1 MMTNKGEPDNTS
13 RDGATGQKTAGAA
26 PETAKTQS
34 ARKIFLAGLRLLT
47 HLERGE
53 KLDRHKVR
61 DAMTRKFG
69 SGAASGM
76 WGWKDA
82 AEAAEVASNLF
93 LYKYCRALHNN
104 GPPHSVLS
112 HILRM
117 EEAEPPHTAR
127 DEEQLKLQEFSSPLG
142 LGFAAVEAAKLQP
155 DDRVLEPSAGT
166 GTLAVMAW
174 CRIDPDKGSLRLNE
188 LSERRHTLLNGIF
201 EDRVP
206 IHRLDAEQ
214 LRDRIDGDRP
224 TAVVM
229 NPPFSRVA
237 RRAKRTLDADL
248 RHVHEAFRLLAPGG
262 RLVAITSEKCRP
274 GTPDWQD
281 AFHAD
286 KGAVPEIRWTG
297 EIAGALYKSRG
308 TTFGTRLTVLDKPPD
323 GAAHD
328 GLDITAHPH
337 EITSETE
344 LLRLVVENTA
354 DRYPVGPPLPIRVHP
369 ITRQP
374 GGDAGGGPGTTEGG
388 EPTAQA
394 FPGIEISDGA
404 RTGKAIQ
411 RRGRADG
418 IEYRD
423 SWGETIEVKATDVL
437 NHHALTSSNGSGP
450 RDSPFVDWRPK
461 AVLSAKSA
469 EHPTKLVE
477 SAAMG
482 SVSHRQPDATVELPE
497 RAVRRAILSDA
508 QMESVLLAESA
519 HEQHLSGLYCISKDW
534 GSIRRANADVEAYW
548 ARVNGDQILKAAAT
562 KSWLQKNGDSGIIQ
576 EEDADEQEAWSAPV
590 QFRTGWMLGD
600 GTGAGKGRQVAA
612 VIANRWI
619 RGSTRSLWISQSDT
633 LIEDAQRDW
642 AAIGGQPAEVFSL
655 RRYRANDRVERKRG
669 ILFVTYA
676 TLRSGATTQRRS
688 RLEQI
693 IEWLAGSTDGRDRRH
708 ASPVIV
714 FDEAH
719 AMANAAGT
727 MGSRGKIPPSR
738 QGLASMKLQNALPA
752 GRVMYVSATGA
763 SSVHGLSYANR
774 LGLWGTEA
782 TPFEKREQFVDAMEK
797 GGVAALELMSRD
809 MKALGLYQARALA
822 NDGVEISILEHQIT
836 PDQKNL
842 YDAWARAFQII
853 QRNLRQ
859 ALEATNVTNE
869 GTTLNADR
877 KGAAISRFESLKQ
890 RFFAHMLCAIKMPT
904 VLRAIEHDLATGKS
918 AVVQLVSTGEA
929 LMNRRLAQIPATE
942 WDDLHID
949 MTPREYVLE
958 YLRDAFPVQLM
969 EEYDGP
975 DGETLS
981 RPVYDAQANPVE
993 CQAAVDLREKMLDKL
1008 ATAPSLPGALDTL
1021 VQHFGSSSVAEIS
1034 GRSKRIVKRFDPDTE
1049 RDRFSL
1055 ENRAPNANL
1064 TETAAF
1070 QEGDKK
1076 ILVFSLAGNTGR
1088 SYHADKTAANTD
1100 RRHHYLLE
1108 AGWRPDQAIQGLGRT
1123 HRTHQWSA
1131 PLFIPVTTDIKAER
1145 RFISTIASRLAALGA
1160 ITRGQR
1166 DSHSTMTESGGELFR
1181 PEDNFETEYAHA
1193 ALRQFFHAI
1202 VAGTIPNWNE
1212 AKFAECTGLSL
1223 TTRDDEMRENLP
1235 PMAQTLNRLLAL
1247 TIDDQNELFEEL
1259 ARRMDKNIEDAKIG
1273 GTFDHGVEQLRAN
1286 GIIIKN
1292 RIPVPDTNAVVI
1304 ELDTRQPVNRR
1315 ALDAAKRFYDG
1326 EKLQRTKPWFAVNRR
1341 SGHAAIMS
1349 WGPVKVDDAGTPM
1362 KRFRLTRPSGT
1373 DMQYKTD
1380 VENSHWKEV
1389 TETEWARVW
1398 QREYEELPTEKH
1410 YTVWLICGTLLPL
1423 WHRLPESRPRVYRAV
1438 TDDGERLIGRRLND
1452 EELAK
1457 FKIACKMIDKASGLK
1472 TICSFKHL
1480 LADGKGIVL
1489 SNNWTVRRRTV
1500 MEEPRLA
1507 LNGPIGS
1514 DMATMRR
1521 LGCKTERI
1529 HFDMVVWMPNEEV
1542 YDRIIDRYPIVRI
1555 IGG

>member
-1 MMTNKGEPDNTS
+1 MMTNK
-13 RDGATGQKTAGAA
+13 RDLDDVPRGLPTGAEGAA
-26 PETAKTQS
+26 QAHETNRTRS
-34 ARKIFLAGLRLLT
+34 ARKLFLAGLRLLT

-53 KLDRHKVR
+53 NIDRHKLR
-61 DAMTRKFG
+61 DAMTRKFRSG
-69 SGAASGM
+69 SASGL
-76 WGWKDA
+76 WSWKDA
-82 AEAAEVASNLF
+82 SEAAEVASNLF
-93 LYKYCRALHNN
+93 LYKYCRAMHRNA
-104 GPPHSVLS
+104 PPQTVLQQ
-112 HILRM
+112 ILRIAA
-117 EEAEPPHTAR
+117 AEPPQRAR
-127 DEEQLKLQEFSSPLG
+127 DDEQLQLQEFSSPLG

-155 DDRVLEPSAGT
+155 NDRVLEPSAGT

-174 CRIDPDKGSLRLNE
+174 CRIDPEAGSLRLNE
-188 LSERRHTLLNGIF
+188 LSERRHTLLREIF
-201 EDRVP
+201 EDRAT

-237 RRAKRTLDADL
+237 RVASRRLNADL
-248 RHVHEAFRLLAPGG
+248 QHVREAFRLLAPGG
-262 RLVAITSEKCRP
+262 RLVAVTSDSCRP
-274 GTPDWQD
+274 GKPEWID
-281 AFHAD
+281 AFPPD
-286 KGAVPEIRWTG
+286 KGPRPEVRWTG
-297 EIAGALYKSRG
+297 SIAGALYKSRG
-308 TTFGTRLTVLDKPPD
+308 TTFGTRLTVLDKPLD
-323 GAAHD
+323 GAEHD
-328 GLDITAHPH
+328 GLDAIPHPG
-337 EITSETE
+337 EVTTEAE
-344 LLRLVVENTA
+344 LLTLVTERTA
-354 DRYPVGPPLPIRVHP
+354 ERTPVGPPVPIRVRP
-369 ITRQP
+369 ARRT
-374 GGDAGGGPGTTEGG
+374 GTAGPGAATPQALPEIDIG
-388 EPTAQA
+388 ECAAP
-394 FPGIEISDGA
+394 GA
-404 RTGKAIQ
+404 RP
-411 RRGRADG
+411 RRRARAG
-418 IEYRD
+418 EVEYRD
-423 SWGETIEVKATDVL
+423 NWGDTIEIRAVEVVAHEEGL
-437 NHHALTSSNGSGP
+437 NGDGAP
-450 RDSPFVDWRPK
+450 VPKDSPFVDWRPK
-461 AVLSAKSA
+461 AVLNAKSA

-482 SVSHRQPDATVELPE
+482 SVQHRQPDEAVRLPE

-519 HEQHLSGLYCISKDW
+519 HEKYLSGLYCISHDW
-534 GSIRRANADVEAYW
+534 STIRRANAEVEAYW
-548 ARVNGDQILKAAAT
+548 ARVSGDEIAKAAAT
-562 KSWLQKNGDSGIIQ
+562 KAWLLKNGDSGIIQ
-576 EEDADEQEAWSAPV
+576 EEEADVQEAWSAPV

-619 RGSTRSLWISQSDT
+619 RGSRKALWISQSDT

-642 AAIGGQPAEVFSL
+642 GAVGGQPAEVFSL
-655 RRYRANDRVERKRG
+655 RRYRSNDPVDRTRG

-676 TLRSGATTQRRS
+676 TLRSGATSQRRA
-688 RLEQI
+688 RLDQI
-693 IEWLAGSTDGRDRRH
+693 IEWLAGSLDGRDRRH

-714 FDEAH
+714 FDESH

-727 MGSRGKIPPSR
+727 MGSRGRIPPSR

-752 GRVMYVSATGA
+752 ARVLYVSATGA

-774 LGLWGTEA
+774 LGLWGTES
-782 TPFEKREQFVDAMEK
+782 TPFEKREQFVEAMEK

-822 NDGVEISILEHQIT
+822 NDGVEIAILEHQIT

-842 YDAWARAFQII
+842 YDAWAKAFQVI

-859 ALEATNVTNE
+859 ALEAANVTGEN
-869 GTTLNADR
+869 GATLEPDR
-877 KGAAISRFESLKQ
+877 KGAAVSRFESLKQ
-890 RFFAHMLCAIKMPT
+890 RFFAHMLCALKMPT
-904 VLRAIEHDLATGKS
+904 LLKAIDADLADGKS

-929 LMNRRLAQIPATE
+929 LMNRRLAQVPATE

-969 EEYDGP
+969 EEHQGP
-975 DGETLS
+975 DGETS
-981 RPVYDAQANPVE
+981 YRPAYDSEGNPVE
-993 CQAAVDLREKMLDKL
+993 CQEAVRLREHMLDKL
-1008 ATAPSLPGALDTL
+1008 ATAPSLPGALDTI
-1021 VQHFGSSSVAEIS
+1021 VQHFGTSTVAEIS
-1034 GRSKRIVKRFDPDTE
+1034 GRSKRIVKRIDPETK

-1055 ENRAPNANL
+1055 ENRPPNANL

-1070 QEGDKK
+1070 QDGDKR

-1166 DSHSTMTESGGELFR
+1166 DSHSTMTESGGELFKA
-1181 PEDNFETEYAHA
+1181 EDNFETEYAHA

-1202 VAGTIPNWNE
+1202 VNGEIPNWSEPKFEE
-1212 AKFAECTGLSL
+1212 ATGLSL
-1223 TTRDDEMRENLP
+1223 RTKDEEIKETLP

-1247 TIDDQNELFEEL
+1247 TIDQQNELFEEL
-1259 ARRMDKNIEDAKIG
+1259 ARRMDKNIEDAKLG
-1273 GTFDHGVEQLRAN
+1273 GTYDHGVEQLRAN
-1286 GIIIKN
+1286 GITVKS
-1292 RIPVPDTNAVVI
+1292 RLPVPDTDAVVI

-1315 ALDAAKRFYDG
+1315 SLEAARRFYES
-1326 EKLQRTKPWFAVNRR
+1326 EKLQRTKPWLAVNRR

-1349 WGPVKVDDAGTPM
+1349 WAPVKVDDAGTPV

-1373 DMQYKTD
+1373 EMRNQSDIQSST
-1380 VENSHWKEV
+1380 WR
-1389 TETEWARVW
+1389 ETGETAWADAWR
-1398 QREYEELPTEKH
+1398 REYDNLPTEKH
-1410 YTVWLICGTLLPL
+1410 HAVWLVCGTLLPL
-1423 WHRLPESRPRVYRAV
+1423 WHRLPETRPRVYRAV
-1438 TDDGERLIGRRLND
+1438 TDDGERLIGRRLD
-1452 EELAK
+1452 EEELAK
-1457 FKIACKMIDKASGLK
+1457 FKIACNMVDKATGLK
-1472 TICSFKHL
+1472 TVCSFKRL
-1480 LADGKGIVL
+1480 LDNNTGVVL

-1500 MEEPRLA
+1500 MDEPRLA
-1507 LNGPIGS
+1507 LIGPIG
-1514 DMATMRR
+1514 DDLPTMRR

-1529 HFDMVVWMPNEEV
+1529 QFNMVVWMPNEEV
-1542 YDRIIDRYPIVRI
+1542 YDRIIDRYPIVRM